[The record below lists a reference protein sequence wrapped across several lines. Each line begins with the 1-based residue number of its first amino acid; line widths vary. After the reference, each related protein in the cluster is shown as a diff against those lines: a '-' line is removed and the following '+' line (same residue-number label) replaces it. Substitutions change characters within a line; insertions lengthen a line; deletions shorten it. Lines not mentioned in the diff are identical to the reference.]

1 LSSRRDFI
9 GRSLGG
15 ISAAWLSSH
24 LSEILAA
31 AEGAH
36 QAARANPRP
45 AFDFFTSAQANEIEA
60 MASQIIPSGATP
72 GAREARVIYFIDRAL
87 AGFDREKQGLY
98 KEGLA
103 DLQNRTAELQVH
115 PSAETFSQLSTPQQV
130 ELLKSIEKTE
140 FFEQVRLHT
149 IMGFLANPEY
159 GGNRDRI
166 GWKLIGF
173 EDRFFYQ
180 PPFGFYD
187 RDYKPEPEEG

>member
-1 LSSRRDFI
+1 
-9 GRSLGG
+9 
-15 ISAAWLSSH
+15 
-24 LSEILAA
+24 
-31 AEGAH
+31 
-36 QAARANPRP
+36 
-45 AFDFFTSAQANEIEA
+45 

-87 AGFDREKQGLY
+87 AGFDREKQALY

-103 DLQNRTAELQVH
+103 DLQKKTAELRS
-115 PSAETFSQLSTPQQV
+115 SAEAFSQLSTPQQT

-187 RDYKPEPEEG
+187 RDCKPAPEEG